1 MNFFGWLKPLGKW
14 IKKVTSFV
22 EKYLADEMIA
32 KAVDLVKTARD
43 KFDTN
48 EEKRAWVL
56 KELLRLGLSENIASI
71 LLELAVALVKKE
83 LDKP

>member
-1 MNFFGWLKPLGKW
+1 MNLFGWIKPLGRW
-14 IKKVTSFV
+14 VKKALGFV
-22 EKYLADEMIA
+22 EKYLSDEMIA
-32 KAVDLVKTARD
+32 KAVSLVKTARD

-56 KELLRLGLSENIASI
+56 AELMKLGLSASMAGLI
-71 LLELAVALVKKE
+71 LELAVSLVKKE

>member
-1 MNFFGWLKPLGKW
+1 MNLFGWIKPLGRW
-14 IKKVTSFV
+14 VKKALSFV
-22 EKYLADEMIA
+22 EKYLSDEMIA
-32 KAVDLVKTARD
+32 KAVSLVKTARD

-56 KELLRLGLSENIASI
+56 AELMKLGLSASMAGLI
-71 LLELAVALVKKE
+71 LELAVSLVKKE